1 MPQRETGWNSSGS
14 GEVTNRRIDFQK
26 SSQLFIR
33 VRNETLSIVAMRV
46 NDPDC
51 SPLRVNRG
59 EVTEAPTA
67 FLSSESKTPEG
78 GRPLWHSLGN
88 ERFRTKPRFN
98 RGCSRRQHGR
108 QILSWQIGFLGV
120 SVLFVRHICPPDD
133 LAHRANN
140 RTTLKSVSIG
150 SLLRSRFV

>member
-78 GRPLWHSLGN
+78 DA
-88 ERFRTKPRFN
+88 RFGTR
-98 RGCSRRQHGR
+98 
-108 QILSWQIGFLGV
+108 
-120 SVLFVRHICPPDD
+120 
-133 LAHRANN
+133 
-140 RTTLKSVSIG
+140 
-150 SLLRSRFV
+150 